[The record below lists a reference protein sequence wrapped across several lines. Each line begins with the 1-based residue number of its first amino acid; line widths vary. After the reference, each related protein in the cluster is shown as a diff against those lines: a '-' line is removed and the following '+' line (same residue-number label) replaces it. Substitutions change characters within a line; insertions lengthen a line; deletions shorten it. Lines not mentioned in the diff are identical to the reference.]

1 MSSFIIMMKRVLSFL
16 FSVLVFCPSV
26 RLFSALL
33 SNASKEL
40 FKRGGLAEDGAA
52 CVKHVA
58 EIIEGTGADIHADP
72 VLNSACAVDLRKFCR
87 DVSPGEGRV
96 FACLVA
102 VSKEK
107 SFSLEMECQAVLAK
121 RIEMFG
127 LALKVINKHV
137 YIKSFIIFPDEPSG
151 VCRGSV

>member
-1 MSSFIIMMKRVLSFL
+1 MYYLVGGASVEFHNTHDLIIVLSFL

-26 RLFSALL
+26 SLFSALL
-33 SNASKEL
+33 SNTSKEL

-127 LALKVINKHV
+127 LALKVNMQ
-137 YIKSFIIFPDEPSG
+137 
-151 VCRGSV
+151 

>member
-1 MSSFIIMMKRVLSFL
+1 M
-16 FSVLVFCPSV
+16 
-26 RLFSALL
+26 
-33 SNASKEL
+33 
-40 FKRGGLAEDGAA
+40 
-52 CVKHVA
+52 KHVA

-127 LALKVINKHV
+127 LALKVIMHAVKN
-137 YIKSFIIFPDEPSG
+137 I
-151 VCRGSV
+151 